1 MTYELTPEDK
11 TGIVTQHLKN
21 LQYRKYN
28 IELSLIEENALT
40 SPDSARI
47 AELNADMALVI
58 TQESALLT
66 ELESLA

>member
-1 MTYELTPEDK
+1 MTYELTTEDK

-47 AELNADMALVI
+47 AELNADMALVT

>member
-11 TGIVTQHLKN
+11 IGVVSQHLKN
-21 LQYRKYN
+21 IQYRKYN